1 MKVGAYNAMQKTPP
15 RVFLYVQCK
24 RIGNCNTFVAL
35 RKQPSHP
42 ARLFHFLP
50 LVYICADVRYNP
62 INMMNDNSQPKD
74 VGYVTVSKRKLRLL
88 IQAIESGAT
97 VEEIK
102 RELEKVIQ

>member
-1 MKVGAYNAMQKTPP
+1 M
-15 RVFLYVQCK
+15 
-24 RIGNCNTFVAL
+24 
-35 RKQPSHP
+35 
-42 ARLFHFLP
+42 
-50 LVYICADVRYNP
+50 RYNP

>member
-24 RIGNCNTFVAL
+24 RNGNCNTFVAL

-42 ARLFHFLP
+42 ARLFRFLP

-62 INMMNDNSQPKD
+62 INMMNRDYYCE
-74 VGYVTVSKRKLRLL
+74 V
-88 IQAIESGAT
+88 
-97 VEEIK
+97 
-102 RELEKVIQ
+102 RELILAFRCAGLSYRQAWNAWFRENGVKIWL

>member
-1 MKVGAYNAMQKTPP
+1 MGKCRRN
-15 RVFLYVQCK
+15 
-24 RIGNCNTFVAL
+24 GNCNTFVAL

>member
-1 MKVGAYNAMQKTPP
+1 MQCRKLRP

-35 RKQPSHP
+35 RKQPSHT